1 MRAGMRAEAQS
12 GVCLLL
18 GATALRLGLT
28 DAALA
33 YVKPSLRPLLVVA
46 GVVLVV
52 VGIAGLRARR
62 PPDPDEHPAPS
73 AAWLLVLPVVAVFLV
88 APAPLGSYAAER
100 QSDSR
105 AVERKAVTSPLPA
118 EVDGA
123 VPLSMRDFLV
133 RAINGTE
140 LEGRKVRLTGFTTTG
155 SKGVVL
161 NRFRVTCCAADGIA
175 MRVRLEGMPGAPR
188 DDQWFE
194 VVATLRAGER
204 EPDVGLVGLPV
215 LDVVEAKQVS
225 PPANTYES

>member
-1 MRAGMRAEAQS
+1 MRSEAQS

-18 GATALRLGLT
+18 GATALRLGPS

-52 VGIAGLRARR
+52 VGIAGLRGRR
-62 PPDPDEHPAPS
+62 AVDADEQADEHGAPS

-105 AVERKAVTSPLPA
+105 AIERKAITSPLPA

-123 VPLSMRDFLV
+123 VPLTMRNFLV

-140 LEGRKVRLTGFTTTG
+140 LVGRTVRITGFTTTDG
-155 SKGVVL
+155 KGVAL
-161 NRFRVTCCAADGIA
+161 NRFRVSCCAADGIA
-175 MRVRLEGMPGAPR
+175 MRVRLEGIPGAPR

-194 VVATLRAGER
+194 VEGVLRDGER
-204 EPDVGLVGLPV
+204 SDAGLIGLPV
-215 LDVVEAKQVS
+215 LDVTEATPVS
-225 PPANTYES
+225 PPTNTYEG